1 MKRNNFLI
9 VLSIFFIFS
18 CKNTNDVKQ
27 DFSNDIE
34 TCIERYVSKW
44 NYKPALEVSV
54 YGKKRTLIYNYLGGY
69 FSLSNNSK
77 VNEDSLFI
85 LYSITKSMTASAVI
99 DLVNNGKLSLND
111 TVGDFFYNLDP
122 IYINNDATIE
132 ELLTHRSGIQDY
144 TGNPALIYD
153 NPFLRNDN
161 WNPLEILNYISIP
174 ADARGS
180 FIYSS
185 ANYLLLGL
193 IIEKVTSVPLCNYLQ
208 ENFFHH
214 CNINMQLYPQET
226 INLNNIVKPH
236 VYPNTFMGL
245 SGDGKTPIDLS
256 TLIKDINELSIKCS
270 WAAGGVVSNAEN
282 TVIWG
287 YELLSENGKID
298 FSVRKNILDS
308 VAQFSSGTSLS
319 NAYGFGVRKI
329 EHSGYELIG
338 SYGRSFGCE
347 NLMFYNK
354 EKDICIVILS
364 SSNTKSD
371 GNPNI
376 DELLFSIFDLL

>member
-1 MKRNNFLI
+1 MKRNIFIIFLYAF
-9 VLSIFFIFS
+9 LCFS
-18 CKNTNDVKQ
+18 CKNVTDVEQ
-27 DFSNDIE
+27 GTYSIIE
-34 TCIERYVSKW
+34 ACVEKYISTW
-44 NYKPALEVSV
+44 NYKPALEVAV
-54 YGKKRTLIYNYLGGY
+54 YGKEGALNYHYRGGY
-69 FSLSNNSK
+69 FSIANNLK

-99 DLVNNGKLSLND
+99 NLVNNGKLSLSD
-111 TVGDFFYNLDP
+111 TVEDFFQDLNP

-144 TGNPALIYD
+144 TENSALIYD
-153 NPFLRNDN
+153 NPFSKYDS
-161 WNPLEILNYISIP
+161 WEPLVILDYINTP
-174 ADARGS
+174 ADSRGT

-193 IIEKVTSVPLCNYLQ
+193 IIEKVTGVSLCDYLQ
-208 ENFFHH
+208 EKLFQQ
-214 CNINMQLYPQET
+214 CNINMQFYPQEG
-226 INLNNIVKPH
+226 ININYIVKPH

-256 TLIKDINELSIKCS
+256 TLIKNINELSIKCS
-270 WAAGGVVSNAEN
+270 WAAGGAVSNAEN

-287 YELLSENGKID
+287 YELLSEKGKID
-298 FSVRKNILDS
+298 FSIREKILNS
-308 VAQFSSGTSLS
+308 VSQFSCETELA

-329 EHSGYELIG
+329 EHSGYALIG

-354 EKDICIVILS
+354 DKDICIVILS

-376 DELLFSIFDLL
+376 DDLMYSIFDSL

>member
-1 MKRNNFLI
+1 MKRNIFIIFLYAF
-9 VLSIFFIFS
+9 LCFS
-18 CKNTNDVKQ
+18 CKNVTDVEQ
-27 DFSNDIE
+27 DTYSIIE
-34 TCIERYVSKW
+34 ACVEKYISKW
-44 NYKPALEVSV
+44 NYKPALEVAV
-54 YGKKRTLIYNYLGGY
+54 YGKEGALNYYYRGGY
-69 FSLSNNSK
+69 FSIANNLK

-99 DLVNNGKLSLND
+99 DLVNNGKLSLSD
-111 TVGDFFYNLDP
+111 TVEDFFQDLNP

-144 TGNPALIYD
+144 TENSALIYD
-153 NPFLRNDN
+153 NPFSKYDS
-161 WNPLEILNYISIP
+161 WEPLVILDYIDTP
-174 ADARGS
+174 ADSRGT

-185 ANYLLLGL
+185 ANYLLLGV
-193 IIEKVTSVPLCNYLQ
+193 IIEKVTGVSLCDYLQ
-208 ENFFHH
+208 EKLFQQ
-214 CNINMQLYPQET
+214 CNINMQLYPQEG
-226 INLNNIVKPH
+226 ININYIVKPH

-256 TLIKDINELSIKCS
+256 TLIKNINELSIKCS
-270 WAAGGVVSNAEN
+270 WAAGGAVSNAEN

-287 YELLSENGKID
+287 YELLSEKGKID
-298 FSVRKNILDS
+298 FSIREKILNS
-308 VAQFSSGTSLS
+308 VSQFSCETSLS

-329 EHSGYELIG
+329 EHSGYALIG

-354 EKDICIVILS
+354 DKDICIVILS

-376 DELLFSIFDLL
+376 DELMYSIFDSL

>member
-1 MKRNNFLI
+1 MKRNIFIIFLYAF
-9 VLSIFFIFS
+9 LCFS
-18 CKNTNDVKQ
+18 CKNVTDVEQ
-27 DFSNDIE
+27 DTYSIIE
-34 TCIERYVSKW
+34 ACVEKYISTW
-44 NYKPALEVSV
+44 NYKPALEVAV
-54 YGKKRTLIYNYLGGY
+54 YGKEGALNYHYRGGY
-69 FSLSNNSK
+69 FSIANNLK

-99 DLVNNGKLSLND
+99 DLVNNGKLSLSD
-111 TVGDFFYNLDP
+111 TVEDFFQDLNP

-144 TGNPALIYD
+144 TENSALIYD
-153 NPFLRNDN
+153 NPFSKYDS
-161 WNPLEILNYISIP
+161 WEPLVILDYINTP
-174 ADARGS
+174 ADSRGT

-193 IIEKVTSVPLCNYLQ
+193 IIEKVTGVSLCDYLQ
-208 ENFFHH
+208 EKLFQQ
-214 CNINMQLYPQET
+214 CNINMQFYPQEE
-226 INLNNIVKPH
+226 ININYIVKPH

-256 TLIKDINELSIKCS
+256 TLIKNINELSIKCS
-270 WAAGGVVSNAEN
+270 WAAGGAVSNAEN

-287 YELLSENGKID
+287 YELLSEKGKID
-298 FSVRKNILDS
+298 FSIREKILNS
-308 VAQFSSGTSLS
+308 VSQFSCETSLA

-329 EHSGYELIG
+329 EHSGYALIG

-354 EKDICIVILS
+354 DKDICIVILS

-376 DELLFSIFDLL
+376 DELMYSIFDSL

>member
-1 MKRNNFLI
+1 M
-9 VLSIFFIFS
+9 
-18 CKNTNDVKQ
+18 
-27 DFSNDIE
+27 
-34 TCIERYVSKW
+34 
-44 NYKPALEVSV
+44 
-54 YGKKRTLIYNYLGGY
+54 
-69 FSLSNNSK
+69 
-77 VNEDSLFI
+77 
-85 LYSITKSMTASAVI
+85 
-99 DLVNNGKLSLND
+99 
-111 TVGDFFYNLDP
+111 
-122 IYINNDATIE
+122 
-132 ELLTHRSGIQDY
+132 
-144 TGNPALIYD
+144 
-153 NPFLRNDN
+153 
-161 WNPLEILNYISIP
+161 
-174 ADARGS
+174 
-180 FIYSS
+180 
-185 ANYLLLGL
+185 
-193 IIEKVTSVPLCNYLQ
+193 
-208 ENFFHH
+208 
-214 CNINMQLYPQET
+214 
-226 INLNNIVKPH
+226 
-236 VYPNTFMGL
+236 
-245 SGDGKTPIDLS
+245 
-256 TLIKDINELSIKCS
+256 NELSIKCS

-376 DELLFSIFDLL
+376 DELLFSIFDSL

>member
-1 MKRNNFLI
+1 M
-9 VLSIFFIFS
+9 
-18 CKNTNDVKQ
+18 NDVKQ
-27 DFSNDIE
+27 DTYTIIE
-34 TCIERYVSKW
+34 TCVNKYVSKW
-44 NYKPALEVSV
+44 NYKPALEVAV
-54 YGKKRTLIYNYLGGY
+54 YGNEGVLSYHYKDGY
-69 FSLSNNSK
+69 FSLADNLR

-85 LYSITKSMTASAVI
+85 LYSISKSMTASAII
-99 DLVNNGKLSLND
+99 DLINIGKLSLCD
-111 TVGDFFYNLDP
+111 TVGDFFPNLDP

-144 TGNPALIYD
+144 TENSALIYD
-153 NPFLRNDN
+153 NPFSKGDS
-161 WNPLEILNYISIP
+161 WNPLVILNYITIP
-174 ADARGS
+174 ADTRGT

-185 ANYLLLGL
+185 ANYVLLGL
-193 IIEKVTSVPLCNYLQ
+193 IIEKITGVSLCEYLQ
-208 ENFFHH
+208 ENFFQP
-214 CNINMQLYPQET
+214 CNISMQLYPQEE
-226 INLNNIVKPH
+226 INIDNIVKPH

-245 SGDGKTPIDLS
+245 SGDGKTPIDIS
-256 TLIKDINELSIKCS
+256 TLIKNINELSIKCS

-287 YELLSENGKID
+287 YELLSEKGKID
-298 FSVRKNILDS
+298 SSIREKILNSVS
-308 VAQFSSGTSLS
+308 QFSCETSLA

-329 EHSGYELIG
+329 EHSGYALIG

-354 EKDICIVILS
+354 DKDICIVILS

-376 DELLFSIFDLL
+376 DELMYSIFDSL